1 MSDEIKTELRLIYEQ
16 IVHLSKNTKRYKIYF
31 QIMIG
36 FLIFQAIISLLI
48 LLKP

>member
-1 MSDEIKTELRLIYEQ
+1 MSDEIKQELRLIYDQ
-16 IVHLSKNTKRYKIYF
+16 IVHLSKNTKRYKFYF

-36 FLIFQAIISLLI
+36 ILIFQVVISIFI